1 MAHVL
6 VEVDSVAVVEDLAAV
21 VLVSAFEVVPFEIVA
36 VVVVAVAMAHVHRDK
51 TVMKLFLVHW
61 LVVSREMV
69 VQYVLG

>member
-1 MAHVL
+1 MAHAL
-6 VEVDSVAVVEDLAAV
+6 GEVDSVAVVEDLAAAM
-21 VLVSAFEVVPFEIVA
+21 LVFAFEVVLFEIAA
-36 VVVVAVAMAHVHRDK
+36 VVVVAVATADVHRDK